1 MGGYSLNLF
10 RLFSSGALLLFALY
24 CLIFDRTLPFSMP
37 TAVLIVATVYL
48 AVFPVKDMLSRF
60 NRTLYKGRQFAK
72 NYEKTPMLDE
82 VEFQWMKKQ
91 YDRRAWY
98 AMLFW
103 LAFLAAVGGLYAVG
117 VFDRAWIFFFFA
129 FSDFCVYFAVFFWCP
144 FHRIII
150 RPSCCMECRIFNWDS
165 FFSYSFLLFL
175 PSVYS
180 IILVGLAL
188 CSLVEWEI
196 TYHKYPKRF
205 YRMSNQKLTC
215 ENCDLEACKN
225 HHKKRFH
232 RTLCEKYRRE
242 GEERPAALSDRESSM
257 TK

>member
-1 MGGYSLNLF
+1 MNRF
-10 RLFSSGALLLFALY
+10 RFFSSGALLLFSLY
-24 CLIFDRTLPFSMP
+24 CLIFDRTLPFSLPKP
-37 TAVLIVATVYL
+37 TLVIATAYL
-48 AVFPVKDMLSRF
+48 AFFPVKDMLSRL

-72 NYEKTPMLDE
+72 NYEEAPMLDE
-82 VEFQWMKKQ
+82 VEFRRMKKQ
-91 YDRRAWY
+91 YDRRARY

-103 LAFLAAVGGLYAVG
+103 LAFLAAVGGLYAAG
-117 VFDRAWIFFFFA
+117 IFDRAWIFFFFA

-144 FHRIII
+144 FHRLIVK
-150 RPSCCMECRIFNWDS
+150 PSCCMECRIFNWDS

-180 IILVGLAL
+180 VILVGLAL
-188 CSLVEWEI
+188 CSLAEWEI

-225 HHKKRFH
+225 RHKRRFH
-232 RTLCEKYRRE
+232 KELCEAYRQ
-242 GEERPAALSDRESSM
+242 ERTEKAGTHAR
-257 TK
+257 

>member
-82 VEFQWMKKQ
+82 VEFQRMKKQ

-129 FSDFCVYFAVFFWCP
+129 FSDFCVYFAVFFGARFIGSSSGRAAAWNVEFLTGIAFFPIVFC
-144 FHRIII
+144 
-150 RPSCCMECRIFNWDS
+150 
-165 FFSYSFLLFL
+165 FSYPVFI
-175 PSVYS
+175 V
-180 IILVGLAL
+180 
-188 CSLVEWEI
+188 
-196 TYHKYPKRF
+196 
-205 YRMSNQKLTC
+205 
-215 ENCDLEACKN
+215 
-225 HHKKRFH
+225 
-232 RTLCEKYRRE
+232 
-242 GEERPAALSDRESSM
+242 SS
-257 TK
+257 

>member
-1 MGGYSLNLF
+1 MNLF

-82 VEFQWMKKQ
+82 VEFQRMKKQ
-91 YDRRAWY
+91 YE
-98 AMLFW
+98 
-103 LAFLAAVGGLYAVG
+103 
-117 VFDRAWIFFFFA
+117 
-129 FSDFCVYFAVFFWCP
+129 FFWCP

-188 CSLVEWEI
+188 CSLAEWEI

>member
-1 MGGYSLNLF
+1 
-10 RLFSSGALLLFALY
+10 
-24 CLIFDRTLPFSMP
+24 
-37 TAVLIVATVYL
+37 
-48 AVFPVKDMLSRF
+48 
-60 NRTLYKGRQFAK
+60 
-72 NYEKTPMLDE
+72 
-82 VEFQWMKKQ
+82 
-91 YDRRAWY
+91 
-98 AMLFW
+98 MLFW

-232 RTLCEKYRRE
+232 RTLCENE
-242 GEERPAALSDRESSM
+242 TGGERCKPLSFAALPENFCGHGLMRNRVVAFAHGQSDELVRGSTVFFVLLPMCSRHSHRTEQG
-257 TK
+257 

>member
-82 VEFQWMKKQ
+82 VEFQRMKKQ

-225 HHKKRFH
+225 HHKKRNI
-232 RTLCEKYRRE
+232 RYVTRLV
-242 GEERPAALSDRESSM
+242 L
-257 TK
+257 

>member
-82 VEFQWMKKQ
+82 VEFQRMKKQ

-144 FHRIII
+144 FHQIII

-180 IILVGLAL
+180 IIRRPGAVLAGG
-188 CSLVEWEI
+188 
-196 TYHKYPKRF
+196 
-205 YRMSNQKLTC
+205 MG
-215 ENCDLEACKN
+215 N
-225 HHKKRFH
+225 H
-232 RTLCEKYRRE
+232 
-242 GEERPAALSDRESSM
+242 LS
-257 TK
+257 

>member
-1 MGGYSLNLF
+1 MTGGL
-10 RLFSSGALLLFALY
+10 G
-24 CLIFDRTLPFSMP
+24 MP
-37 TAVLIVATVYL
+37 C
-48 AVFPVKDMLSRF
+48 
-60 NRTLYKGRQFAK
+60 
-72 NYEKTPMLDE
+72 
-82 VEFQWMKKQ
+82 
-91 YDRRAWY
+91 
-98 AMLFW
+98 
-103 LAFLAAVGGLYAVG
+103 FLACISGGGRRPVRSWG
-117 VFDRAWIFFFFA
+117 FDRAWIFFFFA

-215 ENCDLEACKN
+215 ENCDLEACKTIIKTVSQN
-225 HHKKRFH
+225 
-232 RTLCEKYRRE
+232 
-242 GEERPAALSDRESSM
+242 AM
-257 TK
+257 

>member
-1 MGGYSLNLF
+1 
-10 RLFSSGALLLFALY
+10 
-24 CLIFDRTLPFSMP
+24 MP

-82 VEFQWMKKQ
+82 VEFQRMKKQ

-117 VFDRAWIFFFFA
+117 VFDRAWIFV
-129 FSDFCVYFAVFFWCP
+129 FSLPSRISASISRCFFWCP

-150 RPSCCMECRIFNWDS
+150 RPSCCMECRNFLTGIA

-215 ENCDLEACKN
+215 ENCDLEACKKAII
-225 HHKKRFH
+225 KKPDF
-232 RTLCEKYRRE
+232 
-242 GEERPAALSDRESSM
+242 PQNAM
-257 TK
+257 

>member
-48 AVFPVKDMLSRF
+48 AVFPVKDMLYRF

-82 VEFQWMKKQ
+82 VEFQRMKKQ

-129 FSDFCVYFAVFFWCP
+129 FWHFKNLLTF
-144 FHRIII
+144 RNQ
-150 RPSCCMECRIFNWDS
+150 IFY
-165 FFSYSFLLFL
+165 FFSFASALANLIRQILAFFHPAQFFDQHKNFL
-175 PSVYS
+175 SAS
-180 IILVGLAL
+180 
-188 CSLVEWEI
+188 
-196 TYHKYPKRF
+196 
-205 YRMSNQKLTC
+205 
-215 ENCDLEACKN
+215 
-225 HHKKRFH
+225 
-232 RTLCEKYRRE
+232 
-242 GEERPAALSDRESSM
+242 
-257 TK
+257 